1 MTVRPLVVVL
11 LLLAA
16 AVAAVGP
23 STTFAQQPQ
32 QPPSEL
38 WSEFP
43 LNPGAGTVQ
52 SPEGSAGEQP
62 APSAPQGTVRGG
74 ADADDESG
82 SVGVSRNV
90 WIILAVAVAASLAAS
105 LLLAGAM
112 LARFHVLAALGA
124 VAGAVVAVIAAPW
137 RAGSWAGDRTHSAW
151 ESRRARGR
159 ARRDRRKERRR
170 ERTGRLRGIAAVL
183 APAGRRPHERTPR
196 PVETPARRLANAAGT
211 VSPPRLRMPQRL
223 RSEAESLVPLAEPPA
238 REKHTESAAPNKVSG
253 GEAPPQKP
261 LPGVAPP
268 PAKERQV
275 RSGLPLGKT
284 VPRPSEPPP
293 KEQPAPP
300 TPEPAPPAAAI
311 RPFYAARRVEPRGP
325 GRRTAGVR
333 GRVEECEIE
342 WWRGYVMSDFYAF
355 ALRPGGPATI
365 LARSQRFRWRQ
376 TDPPP
381 HEGPAA
387 EAHTAL
393 VERLGA
399 EGWEPVGT
407 GAAWYRTRLRR
418 RLKPTLR
425 DFADSAG
432 RSAG

>member
-1 MTVRPLVVVL
+1 MSGSRRAPGLFIVL
-11 LLLAA
+11 
-16 AVAAVGP
+16 AVAALVVLAMTAPAAG
-23 STTFAQQPQ
+23 AQQAQEPRL
-32 QPPSEL
+32 PREL
-38 WSEFP
+38 WKTYP
-43 LNPGAGTVQ
+43 LDPTKGETGDQ
-52 SPEGSAGEQP
+52 STGS
-62 APSAPQGTVRGG
+62 GG
-74 ADADDESG
+74 ATTSESRPPAANTTARAPRETPNADG
-82 SVGVSRNV
+82 GAFVPV
-90 WIILAVAVAASLAAS
+90 
-105 LLLAGAM
+105 LL
-112 LARFHVLAALGA
+112 VAALGGLAWLLA
-124 VAGAVVAVIAAPW
+124 VGFVVVIARRRRWLLP
-137 RAGSWAGDRTHSAW
+137 RRPRP
-151 ESRRARGR
+151 RRAMVLQGWRGA
-159 ARRDRRKERRR
+159 ARSVPTR
-170 ERTGRLRGIAAVL
+170 V
-183 APAGRRPHERTPR
+183 
-196 PVETPARRLANAAGT
+196 VVPARRLANAVGT

-223 RSEAESLVPLAEPPA
+223 RSEAESLVPRAEPPA
-238 REKHTESAAPNKVSG
+238 REKRTESAAPKKVSG

-268 PAKERQV
+268 PAKERQP

-300 TPEPAPPAAAI
+300 TPGPAPPAAAI

-342 WWRGYVMSDFYAF
+342 WWRGYVTSDFYAF
-355 ALRPGGPATI
+355 ALRSGGPATI
-365 LARSQRFRWRQ
+365 LARSQPFRWRQ
-376 TDPPP
+376 NDPPP

-407 GAAWYRTRLRR
+407 GAAWYRMRLRR
-418 RLKPTLR
+418 ALKPTLR
-425 DFADSAG
+425 DFADSTG